1 MAHAP
6 GLFGRLCLL
15 VPVAGGVVA
24 VASGAVAAASGA
36 VAVAVAVA
44 SSFADAIGPT
54 CCLNYCVCSSACTC
68 S

>member
-36 VAVAVAVA
+36 VAVAVA
-44 SSFADAIGPT
+44 SSFADAFGPT
-54 CCLNYCVCSSACTC
+54 CCLNYCVCS
-68 S
+68 